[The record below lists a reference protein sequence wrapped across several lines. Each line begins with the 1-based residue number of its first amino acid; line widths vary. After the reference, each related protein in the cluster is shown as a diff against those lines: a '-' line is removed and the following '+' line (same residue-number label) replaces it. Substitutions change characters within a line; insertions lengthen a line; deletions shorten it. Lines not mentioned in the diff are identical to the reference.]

1 MKTQTKILTTCGL
14 ILFLFPSLIQATL
27 FDKNEYASRRS
38 KLMGMIPDGAAIL
51 MGAVP
56 PADGGPFF
64 QNNDLV
70 YFSGIEIPDAVLVI
84 DGEKKESTLFFSISE
99 READGE
105 GLPLELIR
113 DPRNFTG
120 IENVLPM
127 DRFAMF
133 LSRLS
138 LETSVFYTN
147 YRPSELMFVNTNEKF
162 RALQKTMTLNMWDG
176 RLSRELQFVKQLKDK
191 FPQVEIRDCG
201 PLIWDLRKIKSPA
214 EIKVMQ
220 KTAQIGVKAHIALIQ
235 SAEPGVSE
243 NELASVFAYVCQK
256 EGAQG
261 LAFPTILMSGKN
273 HAYGHYHAHDRVL
286 EDGDF
291 VILDAG
297 PDYGY
302 YNADISTAFPANGTF
317 TPRQK
322 ELYELAFLM
331 RKTCQENYRPGI
343 TLKSIGQKVKEAL
356 VAEGR
361 DPDDPQVRGEIRY
374 GGYNHSVGLA
384 THDAMGTF
392 DGPDQVLK
400 PGFVFA
406 CDIQV
411 ILPEEEIGIRLEDT
425 IAITEEGY
433 INLSAGLPRTIAE
446 IEALMQ
452 QEGIIQILKK
462 QGLY

>member
-1 MKTQTKILTTCGL
+1 MKKHTL
-14 ILFLFPSLIQATL
+14 ILAAFGLSLLLMPSLVQGSF
-27 FDKNEYASRRS
+27 FDKSEYASRRS
-38 KLMGMIPDGAAIL
+38 KLMDGIPDGAAIL
-51 MGAVP
+51 WGAVIP
-56 PADGGPFF
+56 PDGSPFY

-70 YFSGIEIPDAVLVI
+70 YFCGVEIPNAVLVI
-84 DGEKKESTLFFSISE
+84 DGIKKESTLFFSISE
-99 READGE
+99 KEAEGE
-105 GLPLELIR
+105 GISLDLVR
-113 DPRNFTG
+113 DPQKITG
-120 IENVLPM
+120 IENILPL
-127 DRFAMF
+127 DRFPMY

-138 LETSVFYTN
+138 LEARVLYTN
-147 YRPSELMFVNTNEKF
+147 HKPSELMYVNTNEKF

-176 RLSRELQFVKQLKDK
+176 RPSRELQFVKQLKDK
-191 FPQVEIRDCG
+191 FPHAEIRDCAT
-201 PLIWDLRKIKSPA
+201 LIWDLRKIKSPA
-214 EIKVMQ
+214 EIEVMR
-220 KTAQIGVKAHIALIQ
+220 KTAQIGVKAHTALIQ
-235 SAEPGVSE
+235 STRPGISE

-286 EDGDF
+286 KDGDF
-291 VILDAG
+291 IILDAG

-302 YNADISTAFPANGTF
+302 YNADISTAFPANGKF

-331 RKTCQENYRPGI
+331 RKACLDSYRPGI
-343 TLKSIGQKVKEAL
+343 TLRSIGQNVKQAL
-356 VAEGR
+356 IAKGI
-361 DPDDPQVRGEIRY
+361 DPDDRQVRGEIRY

-392 DGPDQVLK
+392 DGPDEVLK

-425 IAITEEGY
+425 IAITEDGY

-446 IEALMQ
+446 IEALMKK
-452 QEGIIQILKK
+452 EGIIQILKK

>member
-1 MKTQTKILTTCGL
+1 MKKQPLYTVSLV
-14 ILFLFPSLIQATL
+14 LFLALTPSLILGSL
-27 FDKNEYASRRS
+27 FDKSEYASRRAR
-38 KLMGMIPDGAAIL
+38 LMEKIADGAAIL
-51 MGAVP
+51 MGAAP
-56 PADGGPFF
+56 PPDGSRFY

-70 YFSGIEIPDAVLVI
+70 YFSGVEIPSAALVI
-84 DGEKKESTLFFSISE
+84 DGIKKESTLFFSIEE
-99 READGE
+99 READSAGIS
-105 GLPLELIR
+105 LELVR
-113 DPRNFTG
+113 DPRRITG

-127 DRFAMF
+127 ERFPMF

-138 LETSVFYTN
+138 LESPVFYVN
-147 YRPSELMFVNTNEKF
+147 HRPSELMRVNTNEKF
-162 RALQKTMTLNMWDG
+162 RALQRNMTLNLWDG
-176 RLSRELQFVKQLKDK
+176 RLTRELQFVKQLKER
-191 FPQVEIRDCG
+191 FPHVEIRDCAR
-201 PLIWDLRKIKSPA
+201 LIWDLRKIKSPA
-214 EIKVMQ
+214 EIEVMR

-235 SAEPGVSE
+235 STRPGISE

-256 EGAQG
+256 EGAQD

-291 VILDAG
+291 IILDAG

-302 YNADISTAFPANGTF
+302 YNADISTSFPANGKF
-317 TPRQK
+317 TPRQR

-331 RKTCQENYRPGI
+331 RKTCQEHYRPG
-343 TLKSIGQKVKEAL
+343 TSLKHVGQKVKEAL
-356 VAEGR
+356 IAHGI
-361 DPDDPQVRGEIRY
+361 DPEDRQVRGEIRY
-374 GGYNHSVGLA
+374 GGYNHSVGMA

-392 DGPDQVLK
+392 DGPDEVLQ

-425 IAITEEGY
+425 VAITEDGY
-433 INLSAGLPRTIAE
+433 INLSAGLPRTVAE
-446 IEALMQ
+446 IENLMKRD
-452 QEGIIQILKK
+452 GIIQALRK

>member
-1 MKTQTKILTTCGL
+1 M
-14 ILFLFPSLIQATL
+14 FPSLIQANL
-27 FDKNEYASRRS
+27 FDKQEYASRRS
-38 KLMGMIPDGAAIL
+38 KLMEKIPDGAAIL
-51 MGAVP
+51 LGAVLP
-56 PADGGPFF
+56 PDGGPFY
-64 QNNDLV
+64 QNNDLI
-70 YFSGIEIPDAVLVI
+70 YFSGVEIPEAVLVI
-84 DGEKKESTLFFSISE
+84 DGVNKESTLFFSITE
-99 READGE
+99 KEAEGE
-105 GLPLELIR
+105 GISLDLVR

-120 IENVLPM
+120 IENVLPL
-127 DRFAMF
+127 DRFAMY

-138 LETSVFYTN
+138 SEIPVLYTN
-147 YRPSELMFVNTNEKF
+147 HRPSELMFVNTNEKF
-162 RALQKTMTLNMWDG
+162 RALQRTMTLNMWDG
-176 RLSRELQFVKQLKDK
+176 RLSRELQFVKQLKEK
-191 FPQVEIRDCG
+191 FPQVEVQNCAS
-201 PLIWDLRKIKSPA
+201 LIWDLRKIKSPA
-214 EIKVMQ
+214 EIEVMR
-220 KTAQIGVKAHIALIQ
+220 KTAQIGVKAHTALIQ
-235 SAEPGVSE
+235 STRPGISE

-273 HAYGHYHAHDRVL
+273 HAYGHYHSHDRVL
-286 EDGDF
+286 ENGDF
-291 VILDAG
+291 IILDAG

-302 YNADISTAFPANGTF
+302 YNADISTAFPANGKF

-322 ELYELAFLM
+322 ELYELALLM
-331 RKTCQENYRPGI
+331 RKACQENYRPGI

-356 VAEGR
+356 IAEGR

-392 DGPDQVLK
+392 DGPDQVLQ

-425 IAITEEGY
+425 IAITKDGY
-433 INLSAGLPRTIAE
+433 INLSEGLPRTIAE
-446 IEALMQ
+446 IEALMR
-452 QEGIIQILKK
+452 QEGIIQTLKK